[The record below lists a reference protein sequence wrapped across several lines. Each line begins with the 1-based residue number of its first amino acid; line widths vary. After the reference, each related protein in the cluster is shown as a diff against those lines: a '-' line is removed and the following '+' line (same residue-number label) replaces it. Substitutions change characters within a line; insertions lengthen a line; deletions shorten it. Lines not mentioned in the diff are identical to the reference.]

1 MTNGEQK
8 MLMRGVAGGV
18 VMGLAI
24 GLLIALFIA
33 VRPEWFAA
41 LAQ

>member
-8 MLMRGVAGGV
+8 MLVRGVAGGV

-41 LAQ
+41 LAR